1 MTSFAEFNKNVEAEE
16 RSQTSNASSES
27 QRLSTLKMSI
37 KTEIDMLHNM
47 KEVRDEL
54 QIMQQ
59 VSILQEDINS
69 SFQAILNEEI

>member
-37 KTEIDMLHNM
+37 KTEIDMLHKM